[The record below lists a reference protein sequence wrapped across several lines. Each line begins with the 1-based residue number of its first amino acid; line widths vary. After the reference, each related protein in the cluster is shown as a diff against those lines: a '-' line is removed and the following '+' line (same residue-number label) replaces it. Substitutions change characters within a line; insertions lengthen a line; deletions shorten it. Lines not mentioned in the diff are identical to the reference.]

1 MKKLLMPQVNW
12 MRRLLKLL
20 VLSLLLASCRQSPT
34 SSETLKLLSPSGA
47 PSLSTIPLFNQ
58 QDIEVEITTG
68 SDFVQAAFVNPVKEY
83 DFIIAPIN
91 LGVQL
96 QQDQKTAY
104 KLHSVISW
112 GNLYLVG
119 DPNAFELS
127 SVTIAAF
134 GQHAIVGKVF
144 KQIVQQDSRFDNS
157 TIEWYANVHQA
168 QGMLLG
174 NQAQMALLAMPVA
187 QATITKAKELGQDL
201 ELLLDIQQRYQQY
214 FGRDNFP
221 QAALFVHTDSYDQHA
236 EKMEYWIEEMK
247 AFIKD
252 PVNLEQRI
260 EEIGLETLG
269 LPSASLISATYD
281 QLALDVVKAQ
291 PITKQLTQ
299 FFETLDIQLEE
310 EYLIP

>member
-20 VLSLLLASCRQSPT
+20 VLSLLLASCQQSPT

-91 LGVQL
+91 LGIQL

-281 QLALDVVKAQ
+281 QLALEVVKAQ

-299 FFETLDIQLEE
+299 FFETLDVQLEE

>member
-157 TIEWYANVHQA
+157 TIDWYANVHQA

-187 QATITKAKELGQDL
+187 QATITKAQELGQDL

-221 QAALFVHTDSYDQHA
+221 QAALFVHTDSYHQHA

-281 QLALDVVKAQ
+281 QLALEVVKAQ

-299 FFETLDIQLEE
+299 FFETLDVQLEE
-310 EYLIP
+310 EYFIP